1 MMKVTDIHKRF
12 GKQEVLKGIDL
23 DVAKGEVVVLLGPS
37 GSGKTTFLRCL
48 NFLER
53 ADQGV
58 IQLGETTTT
67 LHKASKKEIDQW
79 ILINIIQPLRNTDVK
94 EQIEKEKLRKIS
106 LEADLVEIE
115 LNISTE
121 KVLSTDYVTQ
131 TLTGYFAALRG
142 VLRSIPASIYVEL
155 FESEDAD
162 TLRIKLE
169 ERIDEK
175 LRGLGSYE
183 YEEQPEEDDED
194 SEPESEINITP
205 TED

>member
-1 MMKVTDIHKRF
+1 MPHPK
-12 GKQEVLKGIDL
+12 
-23 DVAKGEVVVLLGPS
+23 
-37 GSGKTTFLRCL
+37 
-48 NFLER
+48 
-53 ADQGV
+53 
-58 IQLGETTTT
+58 
-67 LHKASKKEIDQW
+67 KASKKEIDQW

-131 TLTGYFAALRG
+131 TLTGYFSALRG

-175 LRGLGSYE
+175 LRELGSYE

>member
-1 MMKVTDIHKRF
+1 
-12 GKQEVLKGIDL
+12 
-23 DVAKGEVVVLLGPS
+23 
-37 GSGKTTFLRCL
+37 
-48 NFLER
+48 
-53 ADQGV
+53 
-58 IQLGETTTT
+58 
-67 LHKASKKEIDQW
+67 
-79 ILINIIQPLRNTDVK
+79 VK

-175 LRGLGSYE
+175 LRELGSYE

>member
-1 MMKVTDIHKRF
+1 MNGQNEECHTQR
-12 GKQEVLKGIDL
+12 KQV
-23 DVAKGEVVVLLGPS
+23 
-37 GSGKTTFLRCL
+37 
-48 NFLER
+48 
-53 ADQGV
+53 
-58 IQLGETTTT
+58 
-67 LHKASKKEIDQW
+67 KEIDQW

-175 LRGLGSYE
+175 LRELGSYE

>member
-1 MMKVTDIHKRF
+1 MPHPK
-12 GKQEVLKGIDL
+12 
-23 DVAKGEVVVLLGPS
+23 
-37 GSGKTTFLRCL
+37 
-48 NFLER
+48 
-53 ADQGV
+53 
-58 IQLGETTTT
+58 
-67 LHKASKKEIDQW
+67 KASKKEIDQW

-142 VLRSIPASIYVEL
+142 VLRSIPAFIYVEL

-175 LRGLGSYE
+175 LRELGSYE

>member
-1 MMKVTDIHKRF
+1 M
-12 GKQEVLKGIDL
+12 
-23 DVAKGEVVVLLGPS
+23 S
-37 GSGKTTFLRCL
+37 G
-48 NFLER
+48 
-53 ADQGV
+53 
-58 IQLGETTTT
+58 
-67 LHKASKKEIDQW
+67 
-79 ILINIIQPLRNTDVK
+79 NIGANP
-94 EQIEKEKLRKIS
+94 
-106 LEADLVEIE
+106 
-115 LNISTE
+115 ISTE

-155 FESEDAD
+155 FESEYAD

>member
-1 MMKVTDIHKRF
+1 MNDRYTTNEIAERMGVNDSTVSREWAKR
-12 GKQEVLKGIDL
+12 GIPHP
-23 DVAKGEVVVLLGPS
+23 K
-37 GSGKTTFLRCL
+37 
-48 NFLER
+48 
-53 ADQGV
+53 
-58 IQLGETTTT
+58 
-67 LHKASKKEIDQW
+67 KASKKEIDQW